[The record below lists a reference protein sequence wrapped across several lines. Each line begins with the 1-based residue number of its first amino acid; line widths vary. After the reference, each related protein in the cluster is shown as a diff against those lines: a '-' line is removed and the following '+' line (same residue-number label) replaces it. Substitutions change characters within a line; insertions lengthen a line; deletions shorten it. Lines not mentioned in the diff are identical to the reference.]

1 MTTVIFG
8 NQCFHKIFKI
18 LKWKNL
24 LLSPS
29 LHNNFT
35 VIYLEAFCFAK
46 NMSVIWRYLT
56 TKDVGTR
63 NMKVGKGPRFI
74 AKLSCGYLRGVCIK
88 DTCLLM
94 PLT

>member
-1 MTTVIFG
+1 MEKFASFSISA
-8 NQCFHKIFKI
+8 QQFHS
-18 LKWKNL
+18 NL
-24 LLSPS
+24 FRSFLLCQKYVCHMEVP
-29 LHNNFT
+29 
-35 VIYLEAFCFAK
+35 YYK
-46 NMSVIWRYLT
+46 G
-56 TKDVGTR
+56 GTR

>member
-1 MTTVIFG
+1 MEKFASFSISA
-8 NQCFHKIFKI
+8 QQFHSTLFRSF
-18 LKWKNL
+18 L
-24 LLSPS
+24 LCQKYVC
-29 LHNNFT
+29 H
-35 VIYLEAFCFAK
+35 
-46 NMSVIWRYLT
+46 MDLT

-88 DTCLLM
+88 DTCLSM